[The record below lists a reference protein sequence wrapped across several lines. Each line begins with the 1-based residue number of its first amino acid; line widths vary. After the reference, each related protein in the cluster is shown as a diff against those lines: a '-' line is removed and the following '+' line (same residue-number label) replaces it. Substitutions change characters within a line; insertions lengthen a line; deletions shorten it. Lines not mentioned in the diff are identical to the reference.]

1 MSHRS
6 VPNESPRLRRSVL
19 SCPASSATIK
29 RSQPKRRSGASR
41 KNDRRH
47 LQPNGTKHHRYDR
60 KIEIGVEVG
69 YGCTWF

>member
-41 KNDRRH
+41 KNDRRASNRMAQNIVAMAEK
-47 LQPNGTKHHRYDR
+47 LKLG
-60 KIEIGVEVG
+60 
-69 YGCTWF
+69 